1 MQYNVHFGWD
11 KTMIGFEVV
20 LYTTLDGKI
29 PFQKW
34 LNDLKAQKAK
44 RTILLRIQR
53 IRQGNFGDSKIL
65 GNTDGIRELRI
76 DFGPGYRIYFA
87 RVGDKLILLLIGG
100 DKSTQWKDIE
110 KAKVFL
116 QDYKNVKM

>member
-1 MQYNVHFGWD
+1 VAEFD
-11 KTMIGFEVV
+11 VI
-20 LYTTLDGKI
+20 LYAASDGKI

-34 LNDLKAQKAK
+34 LDEIKDQKTK

-53 IRQGNFGDSKIL
+53 IRQGNFGDAKMLANS
-65 GNTDGIRELRI
+65 DGIRELRI
-76 DFGPGYRIYFA
+76 DFGPGFRIYFS
-87 RVGDKLILLLIGG
+87 RVEEKIILLLIGG

-116 QDYKNVKM
+116 EDYKRLKR